1 MPVLHELC
9 DLPLAQPIPC
19 RGSTNPD
26 GVDLNLLL
34 MANPLTTFFMRVRGQ
49 HLRAWGVR
57 EGDLL
62 LIDRAI
68 EPRPGHLVVVA
79 HGGRFL
85 LRPLVGQADHQWRL
99 AGLGPTDPPIPWN
112 QQDPLA
118 SGLFGVATHA
128 VHHLLRPRER
138 SVGPPK
144 VLRG

>member
-19 RGSTNPD
+19 RGSTDPD

-34 MANPLTTFFMRVRGQ
+34 VPNPLTTFFMRVRGQ

-57 EGDLL
+57 DGDLL
-62 LIDRAI
+62 LIDRAV
-68 EPRPGHLVVVA
+68 EPRPGQLVVVA

-85 LRPLVGQADHQWRL
+85 LRPLVGRADQWQL
-99 AGLGPTDPPIPWN
+99 AGLGPTDAPIPWN

-118 SGLFGVATHA
+118 AGLFGVATHA
-128 VHHLLRPRER
+128 VHHLLRHRER
-138 SVGPPK
+138 RAWPPK
-144 VLRG
+144 VPAG